1 MAAVIG
7 SRDNFNRDPSKITR
21 YHVDHDKLSMIVA
34 GTQRESNEG
43 FFWTTYLHP
52 ARITSQAVANTART
66 IVSLSDKAGFFTFA
80 MSSATTSVVEF
91 VVTVD
96 GVATTIPNM
105 RNSTGEISRACIG
118 AHSGW
123 VSPHQSLPSQGYS
136 AGAWTTPDDPFYSPY
151 GFNAISY
158 ESPNYSFVP
167 DPSYAIAF
175 QPNNV
180 VRFEKSLAVTVKT
193 VAAQTT
199 SDLCNAAAHYI
210 LDAV

>member
-7 SRDNFNRDPSKITR
+7 NRGLYNRDPSKITR
-21 YHVDHDKLSMIVA
+21 YHVDHDKLSMVLA
-34 GTQRESNEG
+34 GTQRESNEAL
-43 FFWTTYLHP
+43 FWGQYKHP
-52 ARITSQAVANTART
+52 AQITSAAVANTART

-80 MSSATTSVVEF
+80 MASASNNVAEF

-96 GVATTIPNM
+96 GVATTIPNL
-105 RNSTGEISRACIG
+105 RNSTGELSRACIG

-123 VSPHQSLPSQGYS
+123 VSPHQSLANQGYS
-136 AGAWTTPDDPFYSPY
+136 AGAWTTPDDPFYAPY

-158 ESPNYSFVP
+158 EAPNYSFVP
-167 DPSYAIAF
+167 DPIYAIAF

-193 VAAQTT
+193 VDAQST
-199 SDLCNAAAHYI
+199 SELRNAAAHYI